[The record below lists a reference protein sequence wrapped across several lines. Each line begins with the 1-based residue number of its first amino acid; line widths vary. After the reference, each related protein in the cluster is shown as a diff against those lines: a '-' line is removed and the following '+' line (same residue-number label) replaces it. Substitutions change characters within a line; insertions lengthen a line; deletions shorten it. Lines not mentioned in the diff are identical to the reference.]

1 MHSLQDKLKGQ
12 IKDKYTKEKR
22 NKNISDIDKEWNE
35 VKNNYYRDNDFSLYG
50 AFNALTYQQ
59 THSEGRILDENKNAM
74 NRYQSL
80 ISGPCGN
87 RIDIAREKCL
97 QLTR

>member
-1 MHSLQDKLKGQ
+1 M
-12 IKDKYTKEKR
+12 
-22 NKNISDIDKEWNE
+22 
-35 VKNNYYRDNDFSLYG
+35 SLYG
-50 AFNALTYQQ
+50 AFNAITYQQ
-59 THSEGRILDENKNAM
+59 THSEGRILDEAKNAM

-97 QLTR
+97 AFTR